1 MHILSLFSVFAFSF
15 ATILDL
21 DLLLPM
27 QTIKENPQKRDKT
40 KPEMINEPVLEMQPN
55 DSLTNHEGTTM
66 TKLKIVNLIAIATP
80 FVGFLVAA
88 IFFWGTLFNGVQLAI
103 FGLMY
108 FITTIGVTIG
118 YHRLFTHSS
127 FKTSR
132 CMTGILAAFGSMA
145 VEGPVLQWVADH
157 RRHHQCS
164 DEDGDPH
171 SPHLHGD
178 GVLET
183 LRGMWH
189 AHVGWMLS
197 PRPKKS
203 MRYVG
208 DLRKD
213 KLVRKMSK
221 LFPLWVLVGLALPSL
236 LGGLITMTWMGAF
249 LGFLWGGLVRICFV
263 HHVTW
268 SINSVCHIWGA
279 QPFSTNDHS
288 KNNPIMGI
296 FAMGEGWHNNHH
308 AFQSSARHGLR
319 WWQIDVS
326 YLIIWTMSKVGLVY
340 DVRVPSKERIQ
351 AKLKS

>member
-40 KPEMINEPVLEMQPN
+40 KPEMINEPVLEIQPN

-88 IFFWGTLFNGVQLAI
+88 IFFWGTLFNSVQLAI

-249 LGFLWGGLVRICFV
+249 LGFLWGGLVRIFFV

>member
-88 IFFWGTLFNGVQLAI
+88 IFFWGTLFNSVQLAI

-108 FITTIGVTIG
+108 FMTTIGVTIG

-221 LFPLWVLVGLALPSL
+221 LFPFWVLVGLALPSL

-249 LGFLWGGLVRICFV
+249 LGFLWGGLVRIFFV

>member
-1 MHILSLFSVFAFSF
+1 MP
-15 ATILDL
+15 AT
-21 DLLLPM
+21 
-27 QTIKENPQKRDKT
+27 KEKQQKGNQA
-40 KPEMINEPVLEMQPN
+40 KPELIAEPALETQPN
-55 DSLTNHEGTTM
+55 DSLSHHEGTTM

-80 FVGFLVAA
+80 FISFLVAA

-108 FITTIGVTIG
+108 FVTSIGVTIG

-132 CMTGILAAFGSMA
+132 VMTGVLAALGSMA

-164 DEDGDPH
+164 DDEGDPH

-178 GVLET
+178 GVLEA
-183 LRGMWH
+183 LKGMWH
-189 AHVGWMLS
+189 AHVGWMLN
-197 PRPKKS
+197 PRSKRS

-213 KLVRKMSK
+213 KLVRRMSK

-279 QPFSTNDHS
+279 QPFNTNDHS

-319 WWQIDVS
+319 WWQFDMS
-326 YLIIWTMSKVGLVY
+326 YIIIWTMSKVGLVY
-340 DVRVPSKERIQ
+340 DVRVPSKERIE

>member
-1 MHILSLFSVFAFSF
+1 
-15 ATILDL
+15 
-21 DLLLPM
+21 M
-27 QTIKENPQKRDKT
+27 QTTKENPQKAQKT
-40 KPEMINEPVLEMQPN
+40 ASMEIVEPTLE
-55 DSLTNHEGTTM
+55 SLSTVPSRGNTSSTM

-80 FVGFLVAA
+80 FIGFLVAA

-103 FGLMY
+103 FGFMY
-108 FITTIGVTIG
+108 AITSVGITIG

-132 CMTGILAAFGSMA
+132 FMTAVFAAFGSMA
-145 VEGPVLQWVADH
+145 IEGPVLQWVADH

-164 DEDGDPH
+164 DDEGDPH
-171 SPHLHGD
+171 SPHLHSG
-178 GVLET
+178 GILEA
-183 LRGMWH
+183 LKGMWH
-189 AHVGWMLS
+189 SHMGWMIN
-197 PRPKKS
+197 PRTKQS

-213 KLVRKMSK
+213 KLVRRMSK
-221 LFPLWVLVGLALPSL
+221 LFPLWVLISLALPAL
-236 LGGLITMTWMGAF
+236 LGGLMTLTWMGAF

-288 KNNPIMGI
+288 RNNLIMGV
-296 FAMGEGWHNNHH
+296 FALGEGWHNNHH

-319 WWQIDVS
+319 WWQLDMS
-326 YLIIWTMSKVGLVY
+326 YIIIWFMSKVGLVY
-340 DVRVPSKERIQ
+340 DVRVPTKERIE
-351 AKLKS
+351 AKLQKS

>member
-1 MHILSLFSVFAFSF
+1 
-15 ATILDL
+15 
-21 DLLLPM
+21 M
-27 QTIKENPQKRDKT
+27 QKT
-40 KPEMINEPVLEMQPN
+40 KEKPQEVQKTKSKEIGESTLE
-55 DSLTNHEGTTM
+55 SLSTASSSGNTSSTM
-66 TKLKIVNLIAIATP
+66 TKLKVVNLIAIATP

-103 FGLMY
+103 FGFMY
-108 FITTIGVTIG
+108 AITSVGITIG

-132 CMTGILAAFGSMA
+132 FMTAVLAAFGSMA
-145 VEGPVLQWVADH
+145 IEGPVLQWVADH

-164 DEDGDPH
+164 DEEGDPH
-171 SPHLHGD
+171 SPHLHSG
-178 GVLET
+178 GILEA
-183 LRGMWH
+183 LKGMWH
-189 AHVGWMLS
+189 SHMGWMIN
-197 PRPKKS
+197 PRTKQS

-213 KLVRKMSK
+213 KLVRRMSK
-221 LFPLWVLVGLALPSL
+221 LFPFFVLISLALPAL

-279 QPFSTNDHS
+279 RPFNTNDHS
-288 KNNPIMGI
+288 RNNLIMGV
-296 FAMGEGWHNNHH
+296 FALGEGWHNNHH

-319 WWQIDVS
+319 WWQLDMS
-326 YLIIWTMSKVGLVY
+326 YIIIWFMSKVGLVY
-340 DVRVPSKERIQ
+340 DVRVPTKERIE
-351 AKLKS
+351 AKLRKS

>member
-15 ATILDL
+15 ATIPDL

-27 QTIKENPQKRDKT
+27 QTIKENPQKRDKP

-88 IFFWGTLFNGVQLAI
+88 IFFWGTLFNSVQLAI